1 MSLLLD
7 THVAVW
13 WWCAPERLSPRSL
26 ERMKHPTTPVWFS
39 AVSAFEISLKHRLGR
54 LPLPAMVVGN
64 LEQRAVEEG
73 WSLLRISVR
82 HAQRAGDWDSEH
94 RDPFDRLLAA
104 QAELEN
110 LELVTADPAFRA
122 FAVRC
127 LW

>member
-1 MSLLLD
+1 
-7 THVAVW
+7 
-13 WWCAPERLSPRSL
+13 
-26 ERMKHPTTPVWFS
+26 MKHPTTPVWFS